1 MVKAYPLGQSDR
13 PEAILWKPRSWQSGE
28 RAGVEVYQSEKREL
42 MAGDLIR
49 WTRTDEALG
58 LLSPE
63 LARVET
69 VRDGK
74 VTVRS
79 LTLTIRDS
87 RPRENPLISPLLIRA
102 YSIGI
107 TLTR

>member
-1 MVKAYPLGQSDR
+1 MTIDQS
-13 PEAILWKPRSWQSGE
+13 EFILWKPKLWNSRQ

-63 LARVET
+63 LARVE
-69 VRDGK
+69 K
-74 VTVRS
+74 VGGDKVLVRS
-79 LTLTIRDS
+79 LKLTDQGLTPEDKVHRTACSSSPSATLGSCLCR
-87 RPRENPLISPLLIRA
+87 NGL
-102 YSIGI
+102 
-107 TLTR
+107 

>member
-1 MVKAYPLGQSDR
+1 MWVIPRSGIQKGDYWTVSEVLLEQRWLKLTPLGQSDR
-13 PEAILWKPRSWQSGE
+13 PEAILWKPDHGKVGR
-28 RAGVEVYQSEKREL
+28 RAGVEVYQSEKREF

-63 LARVET
+63 LARVEI

-74 VTVRS
+74 VRCA
-79 LTLTIRDS
+79 R
-87 RPRENPLISPLLIRA
+87 
-102 YSIGI
+102 
-107 TLTR
+107 